1 MFLSNGAL
9 VTKTPLSLTDGT
21 AWFDGMPAMSSNRWP
36 SAYAGLFARQLWVF
50 VVVSKLAKAT
60 ARLPLPVYERGAK
73 SRVRRDDHPMARLLR
88 SPNPAMSGHAL
99 MQWTSSMGDIYGDAF
114 WWKKRDRFGTV
125 TELWPL
131 HAMAMTYQ
139 GGGSWTY
146 DNGDPSSR
154 MTGVPEGDLVHFRSF
169 NPTSTTWGMS
179 PLEPLRATLENEW
192 SARSATSSFWAR
204 GARPGLAMQHP
215 GTMSEP
221 ALTRLKAQM
230 DVLHSGAGNTGSTIL
245 LEEGLKATPF
255 TLTSEEAQYIETRK
269 LNREE
274 VCAAYD
280 VPPPVVHIL
289 DRATFSNITEQM
301 RSMYRDTMGG
311 RLPAIEATIETD
323 LRREWSGDDV
333 YAEFLMD
340 EVLRGDFEARQD
352 ALNKATHMTIAEKRR
367 IENLPFIEGTDRI
380 FLNTAT
386 MPLDAIDAQAAAI
399 AAQTVA
405 SVDPLADVIPLAA
418 ARSVMG
424 RLSWQASLSEVD
436 PAVLVA
442 GLNGTAGVVLK
453 ALDDEVTAGGDI
465 AGLRQRIR
473 AMAAMEVT
481 P

>member
-1 MFLSNGAL
+1 M
-9 VTKTPLSLTDGT
+9 KD
-21 AWFDGMPAMSSNRWP
+21 
-36 SAYAGLFARQLWVF
+36 
-50 VVVSKLAKAT
+50 
-60 ARLPLPVYERGAK
+60 
-73 SRVRRDDHPMARLLR
+73 
-88 SPNPAMSGHAL
+88 
-99 MQWTSSMGDIYGDAF
+99 
-114 WWKKRDRFGTV
+114 
-125 TELWPL
+125 
-131 HAMAMTYQ
+131 
-139 GGGSWTY
+139 
-146 DNGDPSSR
+146 
-154 MTGVPEGDLVHFRSF
+154 
-169 NPTSTTWGMS
+169 
-179 PLEPLRATLENEW
+179 
-192 SARSATSSFWAR
+192 AR
-204 GARPGLAMQHP
+204 GFWQAFQACINPI
-215 GTMSEP
+215 SP
-221 ALTRLKAQM
+221 AWPPRKCVPIGVTQVIGP
-230 DVLHSGAGNTGSTIL
+230 VLVVNFSGGA
-245 LEEGLKATPF
+245 
-255 TLTSEEAQYIETRK
+255 
-269 LNREE
+269 
-274 VCAAYD
+274 
-280 VPPPVVHIL
+280 
-289 DRATFSNITEQM
+289 
-301 RSMYRDTMGG
+301 
-311 RLPAIEATIETD
+311 LPAIEATIETD
-323 LRREWSGDDV
+323 LRVAEWASDDV

-340 EVLRGDFEARQD
+340 EVLRGDFEARQE